1 MNSQNR
7 TKTGQKPKDPTRV
20 SPKTP
25 RPNTQAQT
33 LERNRSAEN
42 SDVRNQAVASIILQ
56 IPSNQHRT
64 RINLNLDANFNP
76 NSINQRN
83 SCLQRHRSRQ
93 KLMLAQTKLSSKW
106 ATTTS
111 KIKTGLFTRK
121 PTVCIII
128 IQHTCSDGIIVKQL

>member
-42 SDVRNQAVASIILQ
+42 SDVRNQAVASKYYRYLAISIELVSIWIWTKTLIQ
-56 IPSNQHRT
+56 IQSTNEIHVYSGIEAGK
-64 RINLNLDANFNP
+64 INASP
-76 NSINQRN
+76 NE
-83 SCLQRHRSRQ
+83 
-93 KLMLAQTKLSSKW
+93 
-106 ATTTS
+106 
-111 KIKTGLFTRK
+111 
-121 PTVCIII
+121 
-128 IQHTCSDGIIVKQL
+128 VKFQLGYNN